1 MNISIEHL
9 WASMG
14 WFARGIVI
22 LLVFLSAMSMQVAIR
37 KLLQLG
43 AAERDNRKFVP
54 AITAALE
61 HGDFLA
67 AAQAVEAHRHSHLAR
82 LMQSVFP
89 AWQKRATGCAAG
101 EAIAPVERTLEI
113 NQMSQI
119 GEFRRGLGTLATVG
133 STAPFVGLL
142 GTVMGIVNAFVGMS
156 QSSASG
162 LEAVSAGIA
171 EALVTTA
178 FGLVVAIPSVWLYNY
193 FLGRIESMTLEMGH
207 STLEVIDHLLRSEEA
222 SHDAGIEER
231 HAAAGA

>member
-9 WASMG
+9 WATMG

-43 AAERDNRKFVP
+43 AAERDNRTFVP
-54 AITAALE
+54 AIAAALE
-61 HGDFLA
+61 HDDLQA

-82 LMQSVFP
+82 LMRSVFP
-89 AWQKRATGCAAG
+89 AWQKRARGCGAG

-119 GEFRRGLGTLATVG
+119 GEFRR
-133 STAPFVGLL
+133 
-142 GTVMGIVNAFVGMS
+142 
-156 QSSASG
+156 G

-207 STLEVIDHLLRSEEA
+207 TTLEVIDHLLRSEEE
-222 SHDAGIEER
+222 SHDTGIEER